1 MVILSISRIR
11 GQLHMGTIQLVT
23 GTEALAVKH
32 LSTGRFGQNDM
43 HEAHCIQAS
52 LLPTGPMQNES
63 FQIAFRYTPFS
74 EVGGDFA
81 DFFRLPDGLIG
92 IYLGDVVGKG
102 LPAAMYGSLVMGA
115 LRGIKKTG
123 ADTAGVL
130 SLLNET
136 LMQRPL
142 EGRFCSTLYTLFN
155 PATRELTF
163 SNAGLPLPLLVS
175 QTTCRLLG
183 EGGLPSGLFPVATY
197 GQYTVPLF
205 PGDSVLFATD
215 GLHESRDPEGAEF
228 CSVRMA
234 QTWEQC
240 RCKTAGESLDYLFDS
255 LHAFSQS
262 SGQDDDITA
271 VVLTIPP
278 QNASN

>member
-1 MVILSISRIR
+1 
-11 GQLHMGTIQLVT
+11 
-23 GTEALAVKH
+23 
-32 LSTGRFGQNDM
+32 
-43 HEAHCIQAS
+43 
-52 LLPTGPMQNES
+52 
-63 FQIAFRYTPFS
+63 
-74 EVGGDFA
+74 
-81 DFFRLPDGLIG
+81 
-92 IYLGDVVGKG
+92 
-102 LPAAMYGSLVMGA
+102 MYGSLVMGA

-142 EGRFCSTLYTLFN
+142 EGRFCSTLYALFN

-205 PGDSVLFATD
+205 RETA
-215 GLHESRDPEGAEF
+215 F
-228 CSVRMA
+228 CSRLTDFMNRATRKAPSFAASEWPRPGSNADAKPRANRWTIFSTVSMPFPRA
-234 QTWEQC
+234 VA
-240 RCKTAGESLDYLFDS
+240 KTMTLRP
-255 LHAFSQS
+255 S
-262 SGQDDDITA
+262 S
-271 VVLTIPP
+271 
-278 QNASN
+278 

>member
-1 MVILSISRIR
+1 MFSARSGPVFGRDSAFSRRGLSGCGESGKRTKAHGHFVDFPHQ

-102 LPAAMYGSLVMGA
+102 
-115 LRGIKKTG
+115 
-123 ADTAGVL
+123 
-130 SLLNET
+130 
-136 LMQRPL
+136 
-142 EGRFCSTLYTLFN
+142 
-155 PATRELTF
+155 
-163 SNAGLPLPLLVS
+163 
-175 QTTCRLLG
+175 CRR
-183 EGGLPSGLFPVATY
+183 
-197 GQYTVPLF
+197 Q
-205 PGDSVLFATD
+205 
-215 GLHESRDPEGAEF
+215 
-228 CSVRMA
+228 CMA
-234 QTWEQC
+234 PW
-240 RCKTAGESLDYLFDS
+240 
-255 LHAFSQS
+255 
-262 SGQDDDITA
+262 
-271 VVLTIPP
+271 
-278 QNASN
+278 